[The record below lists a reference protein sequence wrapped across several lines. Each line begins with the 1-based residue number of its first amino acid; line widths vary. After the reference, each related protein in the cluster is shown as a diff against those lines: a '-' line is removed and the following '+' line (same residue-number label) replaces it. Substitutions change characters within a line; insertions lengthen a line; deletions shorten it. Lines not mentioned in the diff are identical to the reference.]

1 MRTQQNHIDAGNN
14 PYGRHWMKH
23 DGNTL
28 NTIQKTTIH
37 TNSIH
42 KSKCIG
48 IHHKHNTT
56 NYKNAEFNKH
66 RIQKCKSATKI
77 YIRSAT
83 NRPNIWQIERE
94 KLARSLFT
102 ALKKRPIDSN
112 TTEKVVSKIS
122 RELEELGQSE
132 IQSNTIGKKVMDVL
146 KELDKIAYIRFA
158 SVYTNF
164 KEVGEFEEVIEELHG
179 KSKK

>member
-1 MRTQQNHIDAGNN
+1 MICPFCREKDTSVVDSRPTEDGTAIRRRRICACGGGQRFTTFERVQFRELTVIKKN
-14 PYGRHWMKH
+14 GR
-23 DGNTL
+23 
-28 NTIQKTTIH
+28 
-37 TNSIH
+37 
-42 KSKCIG
+42 
-48 IHHKHNTT
+48 
-56 NYKNAEFNKH
+56 
-66 RIQKCKSATKI
+66 
-77 YIRSAT
+77 RS
-83 NRPNIWQIERE
+83 PFDRE
-94 KLARSLFT
+94 KLAKSIFT
-102 ALKKRPIDSN
+102 ALKKRPIDN
-112 TTEKVVSKIS
+112 DTIEKVVSKIS

>member
-1 MRTQQNHIDAGNN
+1 MICPFCREKDTSVVDSRPTEDGTAIRRRRICACGGGQRFTTFERVQFRELTVIKKN
-14 PYGRHWMKH
+14 GR
-23 DGNTL
+23 
-28 NTIQKTTIH
+28 
-37 TNSIH
+37 
-42 KSKCIG
+42 
-48 IHHKHNTT
+48 
-56 NYKNAEFNKH
+56 
-66 RIQKCKSATKI
+66 
-77 YIRSAT
+77 RS
-83 NRPNIWQIERE
+83 PFERE

-102 ALKKRPIDSN
+102 ALKKRPIDN
-112 TTEKVVSKIS
+112 DTIERVVTKIS

-132 IQSNTIGKKVMDVL
+132 IQSNTIGKKVMDAL